1 MCHVRISSFQPWE
14 SYNFYQ
20 LITRHAQL
28 YTHVLT
34 FTYTAPNMYA
44 CLQNTFLMMC
54 KQASGWK
61 RLLIA
66 GVQKDEMMI
75 HNLSKFT
82 GIKNE

>member
-1 MCHVRISSFQPWE
+1 MLEFVHSNPGKATI
-14 SYNFYQ
+14 FYQ

-28 YTHVLT
+28 HTHMLT
-34 FTYTAPNMYA
+34 FTYSTPNMHA

-54 KQASGWK
+54 KQASSWK

-82 GIKNE
+82 GIKYE